1 MKTLKSLFMLCAGL
15 SFCAC
20 SSDNDGKFPEGTGAV
35 TVKLANPFTRAETT
49 ATGGQNGGEV
59 VVSGPI
65 TVNVYENG
73 DHVNYTKTGTIDASS
88 GEITF
93 YGVSNPTLVTASV
106 NGGIDPESAAYA
118 NKSIG
123 DCQSATAQ
131 TVPAFGKAVSNQII
145 KTQDTE
151 IHEGT
156 TYQKFTATVEMAV
169 PYARIEFSVKRDEN
183 PSTKFTKLDLGGVY
197 LDNLLATGGDTEGD
211 DYKHPGDVDIADPAF
226 KTTATGDNAIL
237 CDTPNANNPIDF
249 AAANAVAPA
258 DSKVYAYNIYP
269 GDVMPLIK
277 IWFKNAAKTD
287 ETVLPYQYAVVHS
300 YGNLT
305 KFEKGKIYRITA
317 DALTD
322 ANIKS
327 VESGTD
333 ADYAIEVTV
342 EEAKWTIVD
351 ANASWQ

>member
-1 MKTLKSLFMLCAGL
+1 MKTLKSLLMLCAGL

-35 TVKLANPFTRAETT
+35 TVKLANPFTRVETT
-49 ATGGQNGGEV
+49 ATGGDEGDEV

-65 TVNVYENG
+65 TVSVYEDGN
-73 DHVNYTKTGTIDASS
+73 HATPTKTGDIDASM

-106 NGGIDPESAAYA
+106 NGGIDPESDAYA
-118 NKSIG
+118 AKSIG
-123 DCQSATAQ
+123 DCQSETAQ

-151 IHEGT
+151 IYEGK
-156 TYQKFTATVEMAV
+156 TYQMFTATVEMAV
-169 PYARIEFSVKRDEN
+169 PYARIEFSVKRDGN
-183 PSTKFTKLDLGGVY
+183 PSTKFTKLNLGGVY
-197 LDNLLATGGDTEGD
+197 LDKLLATGDATEGG
-211 DYKHPGDVDIADPAF
+211 DYKHPSDVDIVDPAF
-226 KTTATGDNAIL
+226 KTTATGDDAIL
-237 CDTPNANNPIDF
+237 CDTPTGTIDF

-287 ETVLPYQYAVVHS
+287 ETVLPYQYAVVAS
-300 YGNLT
+300 YGDLT
-305 KFEKGKIYRITA
+305 QFEAGKIYRITA